1 MTELSNIYQENI
13 KIALGRISKILDT
26 VTTSSTEKSTEILA
40 EADTH
45 FKEAERLVQNIFYI
59 KITD

>member
-45 FKEAERLVQNIFYI
+45 FKEAERLV
-59 KITD
+59 